1 MPKRHVKSLDELDD
15 PMLAGELL
23 MTARKVAHDSHVKA
37 SWRLLV
43 NVGEKGGQVV
53 YHLHLHVLG
62 RNDGLPL
69 D

>member
-1 MPKRHVKSLDELDD
+1 
-15 PMLAGELL
+15 